1 MMRVSEMRGSECRPV
16 MGRIG
21 VASPDWDN
29 ITSSETEQTSRWCSN
44 ARALVEPMQEAKQ
57 MTTAQSVGAASRTS
71 LDSSLGVRVGRKS
84 VSRRS
89 GLLLNQA
96 AFLFFRGA
104 FLSARAV

>member
-1 MMRVSEMRGSECRPV
+1 MRVSEMRGSECRPV

-44 ARALVEPMQEAKQ
+44 AKALVEPMKEAKQ
-57 MTTAQSVGAASRTS
+57 MTTALPLVQLPALRWILPSECESA
-71 LDSSLGVRVGRKS
+71 RKS

-96 AFLFFRGA
+96 ASLFFRGA